1 VHGPRRARA
10 EAGVCQRGEADTRGE
25 SKATRVEVDA
35 HGGRAGRVRDEHG
48 AVVSRLNEVW
58 LYYDICSLI
67 FFSFYSL
74 CFLID

>member
-10 EAGVCQRGEADTRGE
+10 EAGMCQRGEAGARGA
-25 SKATRVEVDA
+25 SKATQVEVDA
-35 HGGRAGRVRDEHG
+35 HGGRVGRVRDKHG

-67 FFSFYSL
+67 V
-74 CFLID
+74 FLILLTLLFD